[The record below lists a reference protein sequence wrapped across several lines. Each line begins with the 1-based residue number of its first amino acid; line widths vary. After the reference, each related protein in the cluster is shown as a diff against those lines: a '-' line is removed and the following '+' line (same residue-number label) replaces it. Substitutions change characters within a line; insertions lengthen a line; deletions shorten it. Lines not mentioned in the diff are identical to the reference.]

1 MTKDLTVGHPLK
13 IIFNFAVP
21 VFFGYLFQQFYNLVD
36 TIIVGQFLGVD
47 ALAAVGSTGSLN
59 FFIIGFCMGICSG
72 FAIPVAQRFGAGDYT
87 SMRQFI
93 FNSWILILIFSVV
106 ITSLSVIFCREM
118 LVFLKTPENILDMS
132 YSYFVIILA
141 GIPVAFFY
149 NILSGIIRSVGDS
162 KTPLY
167 FLMISACLNIA
178 LDLLFIAVFK
188 MGIPGAAYATVI
200 STAFS
205 GILCFFYMK
214 AKFEVLRLKKEDKT
228 PSLKKC
234 LALLGIGVPMGL
246 QYSITAIG
254 SVILQSSVNVLGSVY
269 VASMAT
275 AQKISIFFSV
285 PF

>member
-214 AKFEVLRLKKEDKT
+214 EF
-228 PSLKKC
+228 C
-234 LALLGIGVPMGL
+234 LL
-246 QYSITAIG
+246 
-254 SVILQSSVNVLGSVY
+254 
-269 VASMAT
+269 
-275 AQKISIFFSV
+275 F
-285 PF
+285 